1 LLDDIVRG
9 VESGEDLPPSDLLPH
24 LHADGLH
31 SSAYP
36 EGNLG
41 LRSCLRYA

>member
-9 VESGEDLPPSDLLPH
+9 VESGEDSTSADLLPH

-31 SSAYP
+31 GSAYP

-41 LRSCLRYA
+41 LRPSLRDA